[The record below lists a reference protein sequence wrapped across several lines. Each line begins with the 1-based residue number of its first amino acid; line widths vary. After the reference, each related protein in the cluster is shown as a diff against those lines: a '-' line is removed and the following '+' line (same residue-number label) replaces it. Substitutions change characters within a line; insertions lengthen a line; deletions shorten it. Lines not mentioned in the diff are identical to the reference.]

1 MTLEST
7 RKKTITDFGD
17 QWDIHGKIEDEWTSK
32 EKFRDHFGNIFD
44 PSAINNKIVC
54 DVGSG
59 CGRIIKFISRHNPKI
74 IYAVEPSS
82 EGVNAIK
89 KNLSDLTNLKILNT
103 SGELFKTDELC
114 DYIISIGVIHHIKNP
129 IDVLKNIR
137 NNLKENGKLVI
148 WVYGYENNL
157 LYLIFYKTVCQ
168 ITKKLP
174 NNILNFFSSIL
185 NVLIEPYIFL
195 CRFINLPLKG
205 FLLNVFS
212 KCSWKRRK
220 YIIFD
225 QLNPEYAHYYKKEE
239 LEEELGKAGFSDLK
253 FYHRHKYSWTV
264 VCEK

>member
-17 QWDIHGKIEDEWTSK
+17 QWDIHGKIEDEWTSE

-44 PSAINNKIVC
+44 PNEINSKIVC

-59 CGRIIKFISRHNPKI
+59 CGRIVKFISRHNPKT

-89 KNLSDLTNLKILNT
+89 KNLSALTNLKILNT

-137 NNLKENGKLVI
+137 NNLKENGKLII

-157 LYLIFYKTVCQ
+157 LYLIFYNTV
-168 ITKKLP
+168 
-174 NNILNFFSSIL
+174 
-185 NVLIEPYIFL
+185 
-195 CRFINLPLKG
+195 
-205 FLLNVFS
+205 
-212 KCSWKRRK
+212 
-220 YIIFD
+220 
-225 QLNPEYAHYYKKEE
+225 
-239 LEEELGKAGFSDLK
+239 
-253 FYHRHKYSWTV
+253 
-264 VCEK
+264 